1 MDIETLLAGNH
12 SEFEVAQKIKEEIK
26 LYIHA
31 LPDFFEINQGKHFL
45 VRHTKNIDTI
55 LSNVFRYTLRK
66 NFKEYLPL
74 LNAIPITVIAMGSYG
89 REQLCVYS
97 DIDLLIV
104 YKEIPAYNTEP
115 IIESFLQILW
125 DSGLKLGHRV
135 HEVSTLFDA
144 AHSDHTIKTALL
156 ESRYICGSRH
166 LWYQTE
172 DLLRRIR
179 KYEPI
184 DFIRQKL
191 EERHEVMTKYPFTMQ
206 PDIKN
211 APGGLRDANLI
222 FWIAKVLY
230 NISQIK
236 DLPAIVISDTEYKE
250 LMVSLEFLYRI
261 RSALHLS
268 SGKKND
274 RLILELIPDVGE
286 KLGLNQTKTV
296 QKTFEAMHHIHTI
309 SAIIIK
315 RLTHTLFV
323 NRENIAQLRASRI
336 AKNHYFCQK
345 THYSSLYAKKRP
357 LLEILQQILPF
368 TDQEQHFDI
377 SVISLLKF
385 AAVSQID
392 KNVLHKI
399 LKTLFYKK
407 RPATVF
413 KALYRAHHL
422 GTVVAPLRKV
432 AYLPQF
438 DGYHTHPVDL
448 HSIYT
453 LMALEE
459 ISDEHV
465 RAIYKTLTDTQ
476 KALLRMTAFLHDSGK
491 GRKKD
496 HSLLG
501 AAMIK
506 KYAITLGF
514 EEEEAQRVHTLIL
527 HHTLMSNTAHRED
540 IYSEKVIFAFVAK
553 LKTKEVLDLLYILTY
568 ADIASVSQN
577 AWSANNARLLYT
589 LYRHAVEALTNK
601 TVLNE
606 AAKRNKIEK
615 QLKKNPSF
623 LLLPNLLQ
631 KKILGIESNLF
642 FFKFKPDEIIEI
654 SQWAYSLKEEY
665 DYKIYNREALSIE
678 IIRRTSVNLGY
689 ILSRLS
695 NLSVVNMDIFNLFDG
710 IKYFRIDFDEPIPE
724 EESYYVREILDEM
737 LIWDKKPKIKPV
749 ALKRSEVEINCNHSK
764 SYAKMKIVTEDRK
777 GLMANIMTLFDDIG
791 IDIASAKIQTIKNRA
806 RNLFLIE
813 KNGNFC
819 KNQVLV
825 TEHLT
830 TTTEKKDQKKG

>member
-1 MDIETLLAGNH
+1 MDIETLLEQNH
-12 SEFEVAQKIKEEIK
+12 SEFEVAQTIKEEIK
-26 LYIHA
+26 LYIHS
-31 LPDFFEINQGKHFL
+31 LPDFFTSNQGKHFL
-45 VRHTKNIDTI
+45 VHHTKNIDNI
-55 LSNVFRYTLRK
+55 LTNVFRYTLRK
-66 NFKEYLPL
+66 NFKAYLPL
-74 LNAIPITVIAMGSYG
+74 LNAIPISVIAMGSYG
-89 REQLCVYS
+89 REQLCIYS

-104 YKEIPAYNTEP
+104 YKKIPAYNTQP

-135 HEVSTLFDA
+135 HEIDTLFDA
-144 AHSDHTIKTALL
+144 ADNDHTIKTALL
-156 ESRYICGSRH
+156 ESRYICGSKH
-166 LWYQTE
+166 LWYHTE
-172 DLLRRIR
+172 HQLRRIR
-179 KYEPI
+179 KHKPLDY
-184 DFIRQKL
+184 IRKKL
-191 EERHEVMTKYPFTMQ
+191 EERQVVTVKYPFNMQ

-211 APGGLRDANLI
+211 APGGLRDANLL

-230 NISQIK
+230 NIGKIK
-236 DLPAIVISDTEYKE
+236 DLPATVISDTEYKE
-250 LMVSLEFLYRI
+250 LMVSMEFLYRI

-274 RLILELIPDVGE
+274 RLIMELIPDVGE
-286 KLGLNQTKTV
+286 KLGLDQTKTV
-296 QKTFEAMHHIHTI
+296 QKTFEAMHHIRTI

-323 NRENIAQLRASRI
+323 NSENIAKLRASRI
-336 AKNHYFCQK
+336 TEDHYFCKK

-357 LLEILQQILPF
+357 LLEILQQIVPF

-377 SVISLLKF
+377 SFISLLKF
-385 AAVSQID
+385 SAVSQID
-392 KNVLHKI
+392 KRVLHET
-399 LKTLFYKK
+399 LKALFYKE
-407 RPATVF
+407 RPAAVF

-422 GTVVAPLRKV
+422 NTVVAPLRKV

-453 LMALEE
+453 LMALEK
-459 ISDEHV
+459 ISDDHV
-465 RAIYKTLTDTQ
+465 RAIWETLSGTQ
-476 KALLRMTAFLHDSGK
+476 KALLRLTAFLHDSGK

-506 KYAITLGF
+506 KYALTLGF
-514 EEEEAQRVHTLIL
+514 GEKEAQLVHTLIL
-527 HHTLMSNTAHRED
+527 YHTLMSNTAHRED

-577 AWSANNARLLYT
+577 AWSANNARLLYA
-589 LYRHAVEALTNK
+589 LYRHSVEALTNK

-606 AAKRNKIEK
+606 AAKRNKVEK
-615 QLKKNPSF
+615 QLKKSPAF

-665 DYKIYNREALSIE
+665 NYRIYNREALSVE

-695 NLSVVNMDIFNLFDG
+695 NLSVVNMDIFNLFNG
-710 IKYFRIDFDEPIPE
+710 VKYFRIDFNEAISEDE
-724 EESYYVREILDEM
+724 SFYVREILNEM

-749 ALKRSEVEINCNHSK
+749 ALKRSEIEINCNHSK
-764 SYAKMKIVTEDRK
+764 SYAKMKIVTDDRK

-791 IDIASAKIQTIKNRA
+791 IDIASAKIQTIKKRA

-819 KNQVLV
+819 SNQALV

-830 TTTEKKDQKKG
+830 TKQDHKKG

>member
-1 MDIETLLAGNH
+1 MDIETLLEENH

-26 LYIHA
+26 HYIHS
-31 LPDFFEINQGKHFL
+31 LPDFFEIDQGKHFL
-45 VRHTKNIDTI
+45 VRHTKSIDTI
-55 LSNVFRYTLRK
+55 LTNVFRYTLRK

-104 YKEIPAYNTEP
+104 YKEIPAYNTQP

-135 HEVSTLFDA
+135 HEVDTLFDA
-144 AHSDHTIKTALL
+144 ANSDHTIKTALL
-156 ESRYICGSRH
+156 ESRYICGSKH

-172 DLLRRIR
+172 HLLRRIR
-179 KYEPI
+179 KHEPL
-184 DFIRQKL
+184 DYIRQKL
-191 EERHEVMTKYPFTMQ
+191 EERQEVMAKYPFNMQ

-211 APGGLRDANLI
+211 APGGLRDANLL

-230 NISQIK
+230 NIGKIK
-236 DLPAIVISDTEYKE
+236 DLPATVISDTEYKE
-250 LMVSLEFLYRI
+250 LMVSMEFLYRI

-274 RLILELIPDVGE
+274 RLIMELIPDVGE
-286 KLGLNQTKTV
+286 KLGLDQTKTV
-296 QKTFEAMHHIHTI
+296 QKTFEAMHHIRTI

-323 NRENIAQLRASRI
+323 NSENIAKLRASRI
-336 AKNHYFCQK
+336 TEDHYFCKK

-357 LLEILQQILPF
+357 LLEILQQIVPF

-377 SVISLLKF
+377 SFISLLKF
-385 AAVSQID
+385 SAVSQID
-392 KNVLHKI
+392 KRVLHET
-399 LKTLFYKK
+399 LKALFYKE
-407 RPATVF
+407 RPAAVF

-422 GTVVAPLRKV
+422 NTVVAPLRKV

-453 LMALEE
+453 LMALEN
-459 ISDEHV
+459 ISDDHV
-465 RAIYKTLTDTQ
+465 RAIYETLSDTQ
-476 KALLRMTAFLHDSGK
+476 KALLRLTAFLHDSGK

-496 HSLLG
+496 HSVLG

-506 KYAITLGF
+506 KYAVTLGF
-514 EEEEAQRVHTLIL
+514 DEKEAQLVHTLIL
-527 HHTLMSNTAHRED
+527 YHTLMSNTAHRED

-568 ADIASVSQN
+568 ADIASVSEN
-577 AWSANNARLLYT
+577 AWSANNARLLYA
-589 LYRHAVEALTNK
+589 LYRHSVEALTNK

-615 QLKKNPSF
+615 QLKKSPSF

-654 SQWAYSLKEEY
+654 SQWVYSLEKEY
-665 DYKIYNREALSIE
+665 DYRIYNREALSVE

-695 NLSVVNMDIFNLFDG
+695 NLSVVNMDIFNLFNG
-710 IKYFRIDFDEPIPE
+710 VKYFRIDFDEAIPE
-724 EESYYVREILDEM
+724 DESFYVREILDEM

-749 ALKRSEVEINCNHSK
+749 ALKRSEIEINCNHSK
-764 SYAKMKIVTEDRK
+764 SYAKMKIVTDDRK

-791 IDIASAKIQTIKNRA
+791 IDIASAKIQTIKKRA

-819 KNQVLV
+819 SNKALV

-830 TTTEKKDQKKG
+830 TKQDHKKG